1 MSNKEATE
9 HPLKA
14 SPSAELSSNDELF
27 GYNLDRVVLN
37 PLELTVAG
45 VWLGFGLG
53 FAKSWRTPALT
64 TTALRRTAAIKA
76 GGYLAAKVGAFAFVY
91 SGMTLA
97 ARELRG
103 VVGLADDSLQGPA
116 NVDVP
121 SSVVAGSVTGLV
133 FGAPMG
139 AYAASVGLLRG
150 GALGFGF
157 GAMQFLSASA
167 IERLE
172 GLDEQIAQDAAASEA
187 AAKIEGDGSHTRE
200 LAAHLDQ
207 MAKRMSSVPAPAPR
221 EPEK

>member
-1 MSNKEATE
+1 MSGKEATE
-9 HPLKA
+9 SLN
-14 SPSAELSSNDELF
+14 SRPSGERPSNDELF
-27 GYNLDRVVLN
+27 GYNLDSVVLN

-53 FAKSWRTPALT
+53 FAKSWRTPSLT
-64 TTALRRTAAIKA
+64 SIALRRTAAIKA

-103 VVGLADDSLQGPA
+103 MVGLADSGMDGPT

-133 FGAPMG
+133 FGAPSG

-187 AAKIEGDGSHTRE
+187 AEKIEGDGSHTRE

-207 MAKRMSSVPAPAPR
+207 MAKRMSAVPPPAPQQ
-221 EPEK
+221 PEK